1 MIRTLTL
8 LIAFSS
14 QNLQSSLSAPLYALA
29 APLVVRPL
37 TADQSNQC
45 VQVWILLI
53 AVLTATGH
61 NPVTQWNALA
71 SPQQLYFG
79 RVFSLS
85 STRFNSSSFCPASP
99 SLPSAVRRW

>member
-1 MIRTLTL
+1 MRL
-8 LIAFSS
+8 LR
-14 QNLQSSLSAPLYALA
+14 LQTSRLGPTTVYSTTRACVDF
-29 APLVVRPL
+29 VV
-37 TADQSNQC
+37 
-45 VQVWILLI
+45 
-53 AVLTATGH
+53 AVLTSTGH